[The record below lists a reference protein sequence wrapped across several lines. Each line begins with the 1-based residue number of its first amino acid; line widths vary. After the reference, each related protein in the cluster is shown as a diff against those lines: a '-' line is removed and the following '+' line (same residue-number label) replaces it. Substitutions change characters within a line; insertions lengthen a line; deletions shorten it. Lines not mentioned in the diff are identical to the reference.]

1 MAGTGTGRD
10 AGGIASFVAERG
22 ITVGN
27 YIKNRS
33 GYRGKIRCL
42 SAPPDDLRA
51 VRGSLTSGLA

>member
-1 MAGTGTGRD
+1 MAGTGTEPD

-33 GYRGKIRCL
+33 SYWENMFL
-42 SAPPDDLRA
+42 FAPPDDLRA
-51 VRGSLTSGLA
+51 VRGPLTSGLA

>member
-1 MAGTGTGRD
+1 MAGTETGRD

-33 GYRGKIRCL
+33 SYWENMSPICAAG
-42 SAPPDDLRA
+42 
-51 VRGSLTSGLA
+51 